1 MSRDTPS
8 EDRLIAF
15 TLKLGAY
22 SAFSFIVLGLVL
34 HYVAGF
40 GDRLTAAG
48 MIILL
53 ATPVLRIVVAGIQFL
68 RERDLKY
75 AWVSL
80 GVFGI
85 VMLAYWLGA

>member
-1 MSRDTPS
+1 MTRDTPS
-8 EDRLIAF
+8 EDRLIAL

-22 SAFSFIVLGLVL
+22 SAFGCIVLGLVL
-34 HYVAGF
+34 HYAADF
-40 GDRLTAAG
+40 GNRVTAAG

>member
-15 TLKLGAY
+15 TLKMGAY
-22 SAFSFIVLGLVL
+22 SAFGFIVLGLVL
-34 HYVAGF
+34 HYLAGF
-40 GDRLTAAG
+40 GDQLTAAG

-80 GVFGI
+80 GVFSI

>member
-1 MSRDTPS
+1 MNRDTPR
-8 EDRLIAF
+8 EDRMIAL

-22 SAFSFIVLGLVL
+22 SAFTCIVLGLVL
-34 HYVAGF
+34 RYAAGF
-40 GDRLTAAG
+40 GNRTTAAG

-53 ATPVLRIVVAGIQFL
+53 ATPVLRIIVAGIQFV
-68 RERDLKY
+68 RECDLKY

-85 VMLAYWLGA
+85 VMLAYWLGV